1 MAKEKRVTAKDVAQ
15 LAGVSAATVSMILS
29 GRGEAK
35 FPEKTRRRVM
45 EACNTLGYIRAGS
58 TQVRYMDDKVLM
70 AITPSFS
77 NLYYVR
83 LVEAMERRAKELGYI
98 LLSFDTFWEMEQEKR
113 ILQICNSFPFAGI
126 LFVYPSENEVLLQQT
141 VWNKPIV
148 YVYDKNLH
156 TSANVLGVDNIRAG
170 AMVAEYLLE
179 LGHRRIA
186 FLTSTLETRQ
196 VIRIRRFEGLRKAFS
211 EAGQDPEN
219 VVLCSPDTE
228 DLGTKTTP
236 EGYELGYL
244 LMKKLIERKAD
255 VTGIVAVNDMM
266 AFGTMDA
273 IIDAGKRVPQDYS
286 VVGYDNV
293 GVAKYKGVGLTSVE
307 CYSAQTGREAVDI
320 LVKMI
325 ESGSTLSM
333 MEDGPDGITRV
344 EYFPKLVVRRS
355 TGPRK
360 KN

>member
-15 LAGVSAATVSMILS
+15 LAGVSPATVSMILS

-35 FPEKTRRRVM
+35 FPEKTRRRVV
-45 EACNTLGYIRAGS
+45 EACNTLGYIRTGN
-58 TQVRYMDDKVLM
+58 TRYMDDKVLM

-186 FLTSTLETRQ
+186 FLTSTLKTRQ
-196 VIRIRRFEGLRKAFS
+196 VIRIRRFEGLRKAFA

-228 DLGTKTTP
+228 DLGMKTTP

-266 AFGTMDA
+266 AFGAMDA
-273 IIDAGKRVPQDYS
+273 IADAGKRVPQDYS

-320 LVKMI
+320 LVKRI
-325 ESGSTLSM
+325 ESGNTLSV